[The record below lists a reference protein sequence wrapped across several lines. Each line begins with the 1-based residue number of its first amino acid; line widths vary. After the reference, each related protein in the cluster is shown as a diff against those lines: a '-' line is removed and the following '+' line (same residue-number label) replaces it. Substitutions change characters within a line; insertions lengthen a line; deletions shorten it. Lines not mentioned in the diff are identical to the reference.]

1 LKNIEKNKKEKRGQ
15 SSKSYRTRTHRTQK
29 NHVDHNQQILKNEEK
44 TIAKACALLE
54 ALKAMQQ
61 KGLTSYF

>member
-1 LKNIEKNKKEKRGQ
+1 MLEVLSQLVPYGRRGVIRSVIEVE
-15 SSKSYRTRTHRTQK
+15 
-29 NHVDHNQQILKNEEK
+29 
-44 TIAKACALLE
+44 ACALLE